1 MLRKIRLTFAMICF
15 VLITLLFLDFTGTL
29 HGWFGWLAKIQFL
42 PAVLALNVGVIL
54 FLVILTLVCGR
65 IYCSVICPLGV
76 FQDIL
81 AWLGRQPKKRRKLP
95 YSYSPALSWL
105 RYGVLGVFIIALIA
119 GIGSLAA
126 LLAPYS
132 AYGRIANNLFQPI
145 WQWGN
150 NLLAYLAE
158 RADSYAFYETDVW
171 LKSLPTFLL
180 IARIV
185 FGILLM
191 NHGIQKW
198 TNFQEL
204 SAVFPDPLGVGSPL
218 SLGLAIFGEL
228 ACSMAFII
236 GFLYRLAMIPMVFTM
251 AVAFFVIH
259 GNDPF
264 ATKELAFVYL
274 VVFILMY
281 IIGPGKFAVDRWIRK
296 ALFQKARK

>member
-1 MLRKIRLTFAMICF
+1 MIYDF
-15 VLITLLFLDFTGTL
+15 LFPTKSNTTKVSLL
-29 HGWFGWLAKIQFL
+29 
-42 PAVLALNVGVIL
+42 
-54 FLVILTLVCGR
+54 
-65 IYCSVICPLGV
+65 
-76 FQDIL
+76 
-81 AWLGRQPKKRRKLP
+81 
-95 YSYSPALSWL
+95 
-105 RYGVLGVFIIALIA
+105 
-119 GIGSLAA
+119 
-126 LLAPYS
+126 LLAV
-132 AYGRIANNLFQPI
+132 RII
-145 WQWGN
+145 
-150 NLLAYLAE
+150 
-158 RADSYAFYETDVW
+158 
-171 LKSLPTFLL
+171 
-180 IARIV
+180 

-296 ALFQKARK
+296 ALFQINYQGGSSKGLL

>member
-1 MLRKIRLTFAMICF
+1 MIYSF
-15 VLITLLFLDFTGTL
+15 LFPTKSNTTKVSLL
-29 HGWFGWLAKIQFL
+29 
-42 PAVLALNVGVIL
+42 
-54 FLVILTLVCGR
+54 
-65 IYCSVICPLGV
+65 
-76 FQDIL
+76 
-81 AWLGRQPKKRRKLP
+81 
-95 YSYSPALSWL
+95 
-105 RYGVLGVFIIALIA
+105 
-119 GIGSLAA
+119 
-126 LLAPYS
+126 LLAV
-132 AYGRIANNLFQPI
+132 R
-145 WQWGN
+145 
-150 NLLAYLAE
+150 
-158 RADSYAFYETDVW
+158 
-171 LKSLPTFLL
+171 L
-180 IARIV
+180 I

>member
-1 MLRKIRLTFAMICF
+1 MIYSF
-15 VLITLLFLDFTGTL
+15 LFPTKSNTTKVSLL
-29 HGWFGWLAKIQFL
+29 
-42 PAVLALNVGVIL
+42 
-54 FLVILTLVCGR
+54 
-65 IYCSVICPLGV
+65 
-76 FQDIL
+76 
-81 AWLGRQPKKRRKLP
+81 
-95 YSYSPALSWL
+95 
-105 RYGVLGVFIIALIA
+105 
-119 GIGSLAA
+119 
-126 LLAPYS
+126 LLAV
-132 AYGRIANNLFQPI
+132 RII
-145 WQWGN
+145 
-150 NLLAYLAE
+150 
-158 RADSYAFYETDVW
+158 
-171 LKSLPTFLL
+171 
-180 IARIV
+180 

-281 IIGPGKFAVDRWIRK
+281 IIGPGKFAVDRWIGK